1 MPRPLRREG
10 LQVKR
15 RPGRALYGTRRR
27 ELLRK
32 FPLFFTKYPGVAG
45 NRPCAAPPST
55 ETARTTPLHGI
66 PPETTVPVHP
76 LSSRSGRLPQDTAAG
91 GGKRSPPC
99 LHPPRKALP
108 LIRSARQHPL
118 PRRPL
123 PEKALSHR
131 LAPATHDAQ
140 AGRSSAPL
148 PVQDG
153 QEKRIPSEE
162 HLSRPG
168 RPAARSPERKH
179 SLRPSCSS
187 SPALHPKGSLPC
199 PATAKRQAAAGGGA
213 RRFPAGT
220 PSSPVFAARPH
231 AAGYGGR
238 RWKTLP
244 RCLHPPR
251 KARARPMTGPPAP

>member
-1 MPRPLRREG
+1 MRRSSLNGNGTDDAPPRHPPR
-10 LQVKR
+10 KR
-15 RPGRALYGTRRR
+15 RFRPIPCLRDPAACRRIR
-27 ELLRK
+27 
-32 FPLFFTKYPGVAG
+32 
-45 NRPCAAPPST
+45 RPEEENAP
-55 ETARTTPLHGI
+55 
-66 PPETTVPVHP
+66 
-76 LSSRSGRLPQDTAAG
+76 
-91 GGKRSPPC
+91 PPC

-123 PEKALSHR
+123 PEAALSHR
-131 LAPATHDAQ
+131 PAPATHDAQ

-153 QEKRIPSEE
+153 QEKRILSEE

-199 PATAKRQAAAGGGA
+199 PATAKRQAAAGGGPLA
-213 RRFPAGT
+213 SPQERLP
-220 PSSPVFAARPH
+220 PLSSRPGRMPQDT
-231 AAGYGGR
+231 AAGGGKR
-238 RWKTLP
+238 SP
-244 RCLHPPR
+244 AACI
-251 KARARPMTGPPAP
+251 RPEKPGHAP